1 MWILYAFSAA
11 FFAGITAVL
20 VKIGIRDM
28 DSNLA
33 TALRMIVI
41 TIFSWAMVFVVG
53 SQKEIGDITLRTLMF
68 LVLSGLSMGVSWL
81 CYFKALQLGEVN
93 KVAPIDRSSTI
104 LTMIL
109 AFFLL
114 GEKITIFMFIGMV
127 VIIIGTVFML
137 NRDFSKRADK
147 KVSAKEEG
155 TESEAERQKRRRAS
169 ALLRGIWDRYAWAV
183 FASGSAVFASMT
195 AILGKIGIEG
205 VESNLGT
212 AIRTI
217 IVLVMSWGIIWKQK
231 KISEIESVSMKGWI
245 FIFLSGI
252 STGLSWMSYYRAL
265 KDGYA
270 SVIVPIDKLSI
281 VVTVFF
287 SWLILKEKVNRRS
300 LTGLGLIVAGTL
312 CLLF

>member
-1 MWILYAFSAA
+1 MWILYAFLAA

-41 TIFSWAMVFVVG
+41 FLFSWAMVFVVG
-53 SQKEIGDITLRTLMF
+53 SQTTIGDITLRTMTF

-81 CYFKALQLGEVN
+81 CYFKALQLGDVN

-114 GEKITIFMFIGMV
+114 GEKL
-127 VIIIGTVFML
+127 TVFML
-137 NRDFSKRADK
+137 IGIIIIIAGTVLMLNRDLNHN
-147 KVSAKEEG
+147 KEE
-155 TESEAERQKRRRAS
+155 AEGQQNEGRITVVK
-169 ALLRGIWDRYAWAV
+169 GIWQKYAWAV
-183 FASGSAVFASMT
+183 YASGSAVFASMT

-217 IVLVMSWGIIWKQK
+217 VVLIMSWVIIWKQNKFGEIK
-231 KISEIESVSMKGWI
+231 KVSVKGWI
-245 FIFLSGI
+245 FILLSGV
-252 STGLSWMSYYRAL
+252 STGLSWASYYRAL
-265 KDGYA
+265 QDGYA
-270 SVIVPIDKLSI
+270 SIIVPIDKLSI

-287 SWLILKEKVNRRS
+287 SWLILKEKVNKKS
-300 LTGLGLIVAGTL
+300 LTGLALIVAGTL

>member
-1 MWILYAFSAA
+1 MWILYAFLAA

-33 TALRMIVI
+33 TAFRMIVI
-41 TIFSWAMVFVVG
+41 FLFSWAMVFVVG
-53 SQKEIGDITLRTLMF
+53 SQTTIGDITLRTMTF

-81 CYFKALQLGEVN
+81 CYFKALQLGDVN

-114 GEKITIFMFIGMV
+114 GEKL
-127 VIIIGTVFML
+127 TVFML
-137 NRDFSKRADK
+137 IGIIIIIAGTVLMLNRDLNHN
-147 KVSAKEEG
+147 KEE
-155 TESEAERQKRRRAS
+155 AEGQQNEGRITVVK
-169 ALLRGIWDRYAWAV
+169 GIWQKYAWAV
-183 FASGSAVFASMT
+183 YASGSAVFASMT

-217 IVLVMSWGIIWKQK
+217 VVLIMSWAIIWKQNKFGEIK
-231 KISEIESVSMKGWI
+231 KVSVKGWI
-245 FIFLSGI
+245 FILLSGV
-252 STGLSWMSYYRAL
+252 STGLSWASYYRAL
-265 KDGYA
+265 QDGYA
-270 SVIVPIDKLSI
+270 SIIVPIDKLSI

-287 SWLILKEKVNRRS
+287 SWLILKEKVNKKS
-300 LTGLGLIVAGTL
+300 LTGLALIVAGTL

>member
-1 MWILYAFSAA
+1 MWILYAFLAA

-41 TIFSWAMVFVVG
+41 FLFSWAMVFVVG
-53 SQKEIGDITLRTLMF
+53 SQTTIGDITLRTMTF

-81 CYFKALQLGEVN
+81 CYFKALQLGDVN

-114 GEKITIFMFIGMV
+114 GEKL
-127 VIIIGTVFML
+127 TVFML
-137 NRDFSKRADK
+137 IGIIIIIAGTVLMLNRDLNHN
-147 KVSAKEEG
+147 KEEAG
-155 TESEAERQKRRRAS
+155 GQQNEGRITVVK
-169 ALLRGIWDRYAWAV
+169 GIWQKYAWAV
-183 FASGSAVFASMT
+183 YASGSAVFASMT

-217 IVLVMSWGIIWKQK
+217 VVLIMSWAIIWKQNKFGEIK
-231 KISEIESVSMKGWI
+231 KVSVKGWI
-245 FIFLSGI
+245 FILLSGI
-252 STGLSWMSYYRAL
+252 STGLSWASYYRAL
-265 KDGYA
+265 QDGYA
-270 SVIVPIDKLSI
+270 SIIVPIDKLSI

-287 SWLILKEKVNRRS
+287 SWLILKEKVNKKS
-300 LTGLGLIVAGTL
+300 LTGLALIVAGTL

>member
-1 MWILYAFSAA
+1 MWILYAFLAA

-41 TIFSWAMVFVVG
+41 FLFSWAMVFVVG
-53 SQKEIGDITLRTLMF
+53 SQTTIGDITLRTMTF
-68 LVLSGLSMGVSWL
+68 LILSGLSMGVSWL
-81 CYFKALQLGEVN
+81 CYFKALQLGDVN

-114 GEKITIFMFIGMV
+114 GEKL
-127 VIIIGTVFML
+127 TVFML
-137 NRDFSKRADK
+137 IGIIIIIVGTVLMLNRDLNPN
-147 KVSAKEEG
+147 KEEAG
-155 TESEAERQKRRRAS
+155 GQQNKGGSTVVK
-169 ALLRGIWDRYAWAV
+169 GIWQKYAWAV
-183 FASGSAVFASMT
+183 YASGSAVFASMT

-217 IVLVMSWGIIWKQK
+217 VVLMMSWVIIWKQNKFGEIK
-231 KISEIESVSMKGWI
+231 KVSIKGWI
-245 FIFLSGI
+245 FILLSGV
-252 STGLSWMSYYRAL
+252 STGLSWASYYRAL
-265 KDGYA
+265 QDGYA
-270 SVIVPIDKLSI
+270 SIIVPIDKLSI

-287 SWLILKEKVNRRS
+287 SWLILKEKVNKKS
-300 LTGLGLIVAGTL
+300 LTGLALIVAGTL

>member
-1 MWILYAFSAA
+1 MWILYAFGAA

-41 TIFSWAMVFVVG
+41 MLFSWAMVFVVG
-53 SQKEIGDITLRTLMF
+53 SQGQIWDITLRTMMF
-68 LVLSGLSMGVSWL
+68 LILSGLSTGVSWL
-81 CYFKALQLGEVN
+81 CYFKALQLGDVN

-104 LTMIL
+104 LTMIF

-114 GEKITIFMFIGMV
+114 GEKITIFMFVGMI
-127 VIIIGTVFML
+127 VIIAGTVLML
-137 NRDFSKRADK
+137 NRDLSSGKEKAGLEERSSDLKEATPKRKGVAF
-147 KVSAKEEG
+147 VV
-155 TESEAERQKRRRAS
+155 QN
-169 ALLRGIWDRYAWAV
+169 ICQRYAWAV
-183 FASGSAVFASMT
+183 FASGSAIFASMT
-195 AILGKIGIEG
+195 AILGKVGIEG

-217 IVLVMSWGIIWKQK
+217 IVFVMAWLIVWKQE
-231 KISEIESVSMKGWI
+231 KIGEIKSVSIKGWI
-245 FIFLSGI
+245 FILLSGI
-252 STGLSWMSYYRAL
+252 STGLSWLSYYRAL
-265 KDGYA
+265 QDGYA
-270 SVIVPIDKLSI
+270 SIIVPIDKLSI

-287 SWLILKEKVNRRS
+287 SWLVLKEKVNRKS
-300 LTGLGLIVAGTL
+300 LTGLALIVAGTL

>member
-1 MWILYAFSAA
+1 MWILYAFLAA

-41 TIFSWAMVFVVG
+41 FLFSWAMVFVVG
-53 SQKEIGDITLRTLMF
+53 SQTTIGDITLRTMTF

-81 CYFKALQLGEVN
+81 CYFKALQLGDVN

-114 GEKITIFMFIGMV
+114 GEKL
-127 VIIIGTVFML
+127 TVFML
-137 NRDFSKRADK
+137 IGIIIIIAGTVLMLNRDLNHN
-147 KVSAKEEG
+147 KEE
-155 TESEAERQKRRRAS
+155 AEVQQNEGRITVVK
-169 ALLRGIWDRYAWAV
+169 GIWQKYAWAV
-183 FASGSAVFASMT
+183 YASGSAVFASMT
-195 AILGKIGIEG
+195 ANLGKIGIED

-217 IVLVMSWGIIWKQK
+217 VVLMMSWVIIWKQNKFGEIK
-231 KISEIESVSMKGWI
+231 KVSVKGWI
-245 FIFLSGI
+245 FILLSGV
-252 STGLSWMSYYRAL
+252 STGLSWASYYRAL
-265 KDGYA
+265 QDGYA
-270 SVIVPIDKLSI
+270 SIIVPIDKLSI

-287 SWLILKEKVNRRS
+287 SWLILKEKVNKKS
-300 LTGLGLIVAGTL
+300 LTGLALIVAGTL

>member
-1 MWILYAFSAA
+1 MWILYAFLAA

-41 TIFSWAMVFVVG
+41 FLFSWAMVFVVG
-53 SQKEIGDITLRTLMF
+53 SQTTIGDITLRTMLF
-68 LVLSGLSMGVSWL
+68 LILSGLSMGVSWL
-81 CYFKALQLGEVN
+81 CYFKALQLGDVN

-114 GEKITIFMFIGMV
+114 GEKL
-127 VIIIGTVFML
+127 TVFML
-137 NRDFSKRADK
+137 IGIIIIIAGTVLMLNRDLNHN
-147 KVSAKEEG
+147 KEEAG
-155 TESEAERQKRRRAS
+155 APQNKGGA
-169 ALLRGIWDRYAWAV
+169 AVAKGIWQKYAWAV
-183 FASGSAVFASMT
+183 YASGSAVFASMT

-217 IVLVMSWGIIWKQK
+217 VVLIMSWAIIWKQNKFGEIK
-231 KISEIESVSMKGWI
+231 KVSIKGWI
-245 FIFLSGI
+245 FILLSGV
-252 STGLSWMSYYRAL
+252 STGLSWASYYRAL
-265 KDGYA
+265 QDGYA
-270 SVIVPIDKLSI
+270 SIIVPIDKLSI

-287 SWLILKEKVNRRS
+287 SWLILKEKVNKKS
-300 LTGLGLIVAGTL
+300 LTGLALIVAGTL